1 MLSMPIIVA
10 LLWGLYYAITEYGLD
25 IINIP
30 TLYMVGG
37 IVSFGLSFFVS
48 KSTNTPINL
57 DFMKSYQG
65 IALVALIV
73 CISSFAD
80 LGSLFA
86 MKNVSASYAAIGE
99 CIYPVFVPI
108 FAYLIFQK
116 MDFTPVQVLGGVV
129 IMLGVGLVVY
139 GQMFAGDEANEMA
152 SDGAELAMAMARA

>member
-57 DFMKSYQG
+57 
-65 IALVALIV
+65 
-73 CISSFAD
+73 
-80 LGSLFA
+80 
-86 MKNVSASYAAIGE
+86 
-99 CIYPVFVPI
+99 
-108 FAYLIFQK
+108 
-116 MDFTPVQVLGGVV
+116 
-129 IMLGVGLVVY
+129 
-139 GQMFAGDEANEMA
+139 
-152 SDGAELAMAMARA
+152 